1 MLMLVQNQIVPKVGL
16 AGDIAAALQPKNWP
30 SLKRIV
36 DGFLEGKGLDVSHQ
50 KIEV

>member
-1 MLMLVQNQIVPKVGL
+1 MLIQVQNQIAPKVGL

-36 DGFLEGKGLDVSHQ
+36 DGFLEGKGLDVSLRN
-50 KIEV
+50 IDV